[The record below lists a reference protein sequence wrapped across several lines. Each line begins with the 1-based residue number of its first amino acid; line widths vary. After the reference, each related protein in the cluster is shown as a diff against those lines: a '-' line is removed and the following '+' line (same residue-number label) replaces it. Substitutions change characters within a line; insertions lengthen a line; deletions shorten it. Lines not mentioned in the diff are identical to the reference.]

1 MDFFAAQSR
10 AIRTSR
16 WLVLWFALCVLGV
29 IAVLCALAGW
39 AHAFSDVSGSL
50 WAPDWFLPIA
60 IGSSAVIG
68 GGSAFKHMQLSAG
81 GSVVARDLGGRQV
94 DPGTRDLLERRLL
107 NVVEE
112 MSIASGVPVPEVW
125 LMDQETG
132 INAFAA
138 GTDPSNAVI
147 GVTRGCLE
155 RLDRAELQ
163 GVVAHEFSHIL
174 NGDMKLNMR
183 LTGWIFGLV
192 MISMLGRMMLE
203 SLRFVRTRNSRDS
216 GKAIAVIVL
225 IGLAIWLVGWIGSMF
240 AKLLQAAVS
249 RQREFLADAAAVQ
262 FTRHPEGLTGALK
275 KIGGYKA
282 GGKLSSPK
290 AAEAS
295 HFLFVSGLSSLFA
308 THPPLDQ
315 RIRAIEPSWNGEMT
329 ESKRRQLF
337 EPDQGDPRFAG
348 FSDTSTPAGETDD
361 IDAAIG
367 TAVAARWERDHLRA
381 ENPAD
386 AMAMVVGMLAAN
398 QHDAAGT
405 VMGMA
410 ADRFGLPFAAEASRW
425 MERLSATPR
434 DEWLALLDSQ
444 LPWLR
449 RISSKDAEALLAA
462 TSEMIAADEKIDFF
476 EFLLQKVLDRHVSL
490 AHGLRSLPAMKYR
503 SLSELAGETA
513 AITGIFAQAA
523 GDPGAVGQAM
533 REFSEHES
541 SPMPAPVTD
550 SGVAELAA
558 ALEKFDA
565 ATPLVKSRLL
575 RLCGL
580 IVAHDQR
587 ATVEERELLRCVAEA
602 IGAPIPPFVR
612 ALSGTG

>member
-10 AIRTSR
+10 AIRSSR

-29 IAVLCALAGW
+29 IAVLWALAGM
-39 AHAFSDVSGSL
+39 AVSGTP
-50 WAPDWFLPIA
+50 WAPDLFLPIA
-60 IGSSAVIG
+60 VASSAVIG

-81 GSVVARDLGGRQV
+81 GSVVARDLGGRQI

-112 MSIASGVPVPEVW
+112 MSISSGVPMPEVW

-203 SLRFVRTRNSRDS
+203 SLRFARGRSSRDA
-216 GKAIAVIVL
+216 GKAIALIAL
-225 IGLAIWLVGWIGSMF
+225 IGLAIWLVGWLGSMF

-249 RQREFLADAAAVQ
+249 RQREFLADASAVQ
-262 FTRHPEGLTGALK
+262 FTRHPDGLAGALK
-275 KIGGYKA
+275 KIGGYRV
-282 GGKLSSPK
+282 GGKLNSPK
-290 AAEAS
+290 AAEAG

-315 RIRAIEPSWNGEMT
+315 RIRAIHPNWDGNMI
-329 ESKRRQLF
+329 ESKRLQWSG
-337 EPDQGDPRFAG
+337 PDERVGRFAG
-348 FSDTSTPAGETDD
+348 FSANTAAETGD
-361 IDAAIG
+361 IDSVIG
-367 TAVAARWERDHLRA
+367 AAVAAKWEHAQLRA
-381 ENPAD
+381 DSPAD
-386 AMAMVVGMLAAN
+386 AMAMVVGLLAAN
-398 QHDAAGT
+398 HSDSAGP

-410 ADRFGLPFAAEASRW
+410 ADRFGLPFAAMASRW
-425 MERLSATPR
+425 MERLGSTPR
-434 DEWLALLDSQ
+434 GEWLALLDMQ

-449 RISSKDAEALLAA
+449 RISREDAEELLAA
-462 TSEMIAADEKIDFF
+462 TTAMIATDGKIDFF

-490 AHGLRSLPAMKYR
+490 AHGLRPTPAMKHR
-503 SLSELAGETA
+503 SLSGLAGETA
-513 AITGIFAQAA
+513 AIAGIFARAA
-523 GDPGAVGQAM
+523 GDPDAIAQAA
-533 REFSEHES
+533 REFSEHEGV
-541 SPMPAPVTD
+541 PMPPPVTD
-550 SGVAELAA
+550 AGVAELSA

-575 RLCGL
+575 RLCAL
-580 IVAHDQR
+580 IVSHDQR
-587 ATVEERELLRCVAEA
+587 ATSDERELLRCVAEA
-602 IGAPIPPFVR
+602 IGAPIPPLVQT
-612 ALSGTG
+612 LEPL

>member
-29 IAVLCALAGW
+29 IAVLCALAGMT
-39 AHAFSDVSGSL
+39 SSGSP
-50 WAPDWFLPIA
+50 WAPDLFLPIA
-60 IGSSAVIG
+60 VASSAIIG

-112 MSIASGVPVPEVW
+112 MSISSGVPMPEVW
-125 LMDQETG
+125 LMDQENG

-203 SLRFVRTRNSRDS
+203 SLRYARVRSSRDS

-225 IGLAIWLVGWIGSMF
+225 IGLAIWIVGWIGSMF

-249 RQREFLADAAAVQ
+249 RQREYLADASAVQ

-275 KIGGYKA
+275 KIGGYQV
-282 GGKLSSPK
+282 GGKLNSPK
-290 AAEAS
+290 AAEAG

-315 RIRAIEPSWNGEMT
+315 RIRAIEPAWDGKMI

-337 EPDQGDPRFAG
+337 EPDAGDPRFAG
-348 FSDTSTPAGETDD
+348 FSDGSTAETED
-361 IDAAIG
+361 IDAAVG
-367 TAVAARWERDHLRA
+367 TAVAAHWERDRLRA
-381 ENPAD
+381 DNPAD
-386 AMAMVVGMLAAN
+386 AMAMVVGLLAAN
-398 QHDAAGT
+398 QNDSAGP

-410 ADRFGLPFAAEASRW
+410 ADRFGLPFAAMASRW
-425 MERLSATPR
+425 MERLGTTPR
-434 DEWLALLDSQ
+434 HEWLALLDSQ

-449 RISSKDAEALLAA
+449 RISRNDAEELLAA
-462 TSEMIAADEKIDFF
+462 TSQMIAADGKIDFF

-490 AHGLRSLPAMKYR
+490 AHGLRALPAMKYR
-503 SLSELAGETA
+503 SLSELAAETA
-513 AITGIFAQAA
+513 AIAGIFARAA
-523 GDPGAVGQAM
+523 GDPDAIAQAA
-533 REFSEHES
+533 REFSEHEGA
-541 SPMPAPVTD
+541 PMPPPATD
-550 SGVAELAA
+550 AGVAELSA

-580 IVAHDQR
+580 IVSHDER
-587 ATVEERELLRCVAEA
+587 ATTDERELLRCVAEA

-612 ALSGTG
+612 SLENA